1 MLTRL
6 LLVFRSLSRSFSIT
20 PRVMV
25 QPNGNSS
32 ATGDNKPLIPHAARL
47 KEGRA
52 IAEDVWSIFK

>member
-6 LLVFRSLSRSFSIT
+6 LSRSFSLT

-25 QPNGNSS
+25 QPNGDSS
-32 ATGDNKPLIPHAARL
+32 ATEDNKPLIPYALRL